1 MVMIRSMT
9 GFGEDQRESSIGS
22 VNVQIRT
29 LNHRHFHTHFR
40 LPSGAERWEAEL
52 TQILRES
59 LSRGSVH
66 VRLSFRPG
74 PGVVHPVQVDHDRLG
89 AYLLA
94 LQDIKERH
102 QLSGDVDVGLVTRF
116 GDIFTPPPDELEL
129 LPFEE
134 VAQATRGALAMLT
147 EMREREGAALAT
159 DLRESLAAMAR
170 ALDAIETRA
179 PQRLIEERDR
189 LRAAVAELSG
199 DAQVDEERLA
209 REIAYLAERWDLN
222 EEVVRLR
229 SHIAQFEQLLDGGD
243 SEPAGKRLGF
253 WVQEMHRE
261 ANTIGSKANDAEIAG
276 LAVEIKTAIEK
287 LREQV
292 ENVE

>member
-1 MVMIRSMT
+1 MIRSMT
-9 GFGEDQRESSIGS
+9 GFGEVQRQTAVGLLT
-22 VNVQIRT
+22 VQIRA

-40 LPSGAERWEAEL
+40 LPVGAERWEAEITAL
-52 TQILRES
+52 LRECI
-59 LSRGSVH
+59 SRGHVH
-66 VRLSFRPG
+66 YRMSFQPG
-74 PGVVHPVQVDHDRLG
+74 PGLTHPVQVDHGRLS
-89 AYLLA
+89 AYLAA
-94 LQDIKERH
+94 LKEIKERH
-102 QLSGDVDVGLVTRF
+102 GLAGDLGIDLLSRF
-116 GDIFTPPPDELEL
+116 GDVFQPPPDELEL

-134 VAQATRGALAMLT
+134 VAAATRAALTMVVDA
-147 EMREREGAALAT
+147 REREGSALAA
-159 DLRESLAAMAR
+159 DLRESLGQMDR
-170 ALDAIETRA
+170 ALDAIEVRA

-199 DAQVDEERLA
+199 DSQLDEDRLA
-209 REIAYLAERWDLN
+209 REIAYLAERWDIN

-229 SHIAQFEQLLDGGD
+229 SHIEQVRQLVEADG
-243 SEPAGKRLGF
+243 SEPVGKRLGF

-261 ANTIGSKANDAEIAG
+261 ANTVAAKANDAEVAR

>member
-1 MVMIRSMT
+1 MIRSMT
-9 GFGEDQRESSIGS
+9 GFGEVQRESAIGIVS
-22 VNVQIRT
+22 VQIRT

-40 LPSGAERWEAEL
+40 LPSGAERWETEI
-52 TQILRES
+52 TQILRRS
-59 LSRGSVH
+59 ISRGSVH
-66 VRLSFRPG
+66 YRLAFRPG
-74 PGVVHPVQVDHDRLG
+74 PGVVHPVQIDHDRLA
-89 AYLLA
+89 AYLAA
-94 LQDIKERH
+94 LHDIKERH
-102 QLSGDVDVGLVTRF
+102 QLVGDVDVGLVTRF
-116 GDIFTPPPDELEL
+116 GDIFTSPPDELEL

-134 VAQATRGALAMLT
+134 VAQATRDALTMVA
-147 EMREREGAALAT
+147 EMREREGGALAA
-159 DLRESLAAMAR
+159 DLRESLGAMVE
-170 ALDAIETRA
+170 ALDAIATRA
-179 PQRLIEERDR
+179 PQRLVEERDR

-199 DAQVDEERLA
+199 EAQVDEERLA
-209 REIAYLAERWDLN
+209 REIAYLAERWDIN

-229 SHIAQFEQLLDGGD
+229 SHMAQFEALLDDGG

-261 ANTIGSKANDAEIAG
+261 ANTIGSKANDAEIAR

>member
-1 MVMIRSMT
+1 MIRSMT
-9 GFGEDQRESSIGS
+9 GFGEVQRESAIGIVS
-22 VNVQIRT
+22 VQIRT

-40 LPSGAERWEAEL
+40 LPAGAERWEAEL

-66 VRLSFRPG
+66 YRLSFRPG

-89 AYLLA
+89 AYLVA
-94 LQDIKERH
+94 LHEIKDHHE
-102 QLSGDVDVGLVTRF
+102 LTGDVDIGLLTRF
-116 GDIFTPPPDELEL
+116 GDIFAAPPDELEL
-129 LPFEE
+129 LPFDE
-134 VAQATRGALAMLT
+134 VAQATRTALAMVS
-147 EMREREGAALAT
+147 EMREQEGRALAA
-159 DLRESLAAMAR
+159 DLRESLARMAG
-170 ALDAIETRA
+170 ALDGIEARA

-199 DAQVDEERLA
+199 DAPVDEERLA
-209 REIAYLAERWDLN
+209 REIAYLAERWDIN

-229 SHIAQFEQLLDGGD
+229 SHLAQFEQLLDDGGAG
-243 SEPAGKRLGF
+243 PAGKRLGF

-261 ANTIGSKANDAEIAG
+261 ANTIGSKANDAEIARLG
-276 LAVEIKTAIEK
+276 VEIKTAIEQ

>member
-1 MVMIRSMT
+1 MIRSMT
-9 GFGEDQRESSIGS
+9 GFGEVQRESAIGLVS
-22 VNVQIRT
+22 VQIRT
-29 LNHRHFHTHFR
+29 LNHRHFHAHFR

-52 TQILRES
+52 TQILRECIA
-59 LSRGSVH
+59 RGSVH
-66 VRLSFRPG
+66 YRLTFRPG

-89 AYLLA
+89 AYLVA

-102 QLSGDVDVGLVTRF
+102 QLAGDVDVGLVTRF
-116 GDIFTPPPDELEL
+116 GDIFTSPPDELEL

-134 VAQATRGALAMLT
+134 VAQATRDALVMVKEMREQEGGALA
-147 EMREREGAALAT
+147 A
-159 DLRESLAAMAR
+159 DLRESLGAMVR
-170 ALDAIETRA
+170 ALDGIGSRA
-179 PQRLIEERDR
+179 PQRLVEERDR

-199 DAQVDEERLA
+199 DVPVDEDRLA
-209 REIAYLAERWDLN
+209 REIAYLAERWDIN

-229 SHIAQFEQLLDGGD
+229 SHVAQFDELLGGGG

-261 ANTIGSKANDAEIAG
+261 ANTIGSKANDAEIAR
-276 LAVEIKTAIEK
+276 LAVEVKTAIEK

>member
-1 MVMIRSMT
+1 MIRSMT
-9 GFGEDQRESSIGS
+9 GFGEAQSESAIGL
-22 VNVQIRT
+22 VTVQIRS
-29 LNHRHFHTHFR
+29 LNHRHLHTHFR

-59 LSRGSVH
+59 ITRGSVH
-66 VRLSFRPG
+66 FRLTFRPG
-74 PGVVHPVQVDHDRLG
+74 PDVVHPVQIDHDRLA
-89 AYLLA
+89 AYLVA
-94 LQDIKERH
+94 LQDLKQRH
-102 QLSGDVDVGLVTRF
+102 GLAGEVDLGLVTRF

-129 LPFEE
+129 LPFNE
-134 VAQATRGALAMLT
+134 VARATRAALAGVA
-147 EMREREGAALAT
+147 EMREQEGRALAA
-159 DLRESLAAMAR
+159 DLRESLGALAG
-170 ALDAIETRA
+170 ALDAIGTRA

-229 SHIAQFEQLLDGGD
+229 SHIAQFEQLLDDGG

-261 ANTIGSKANDAEIAG
+261 ANTIGSKANDAEIAR

-292 ENVE
+292 ENIE